1 MSPSSFS
8 QHFQSLLEEADET
21 DSIHDVTLQSG
32 DRTFPAHKYLLSM
45 RSEFFRK
52 QLVPDGEEGDGEVRR
67 SEDAVGC
74 DLLVVEMVSP
84 EMLEHVLKFIYT
96 DFCDLLVQGHRPR
109 VFGQNQNQQGPG
121 PEQLISSLQDLGFHE
136 GNLGDRLALEVY
148 RSLTPSARG
157 DGDKPKS
164 KGTKPGK
171 KSKGGKAGAGEG
183 GRVNPVKTL
192 QGVAKKLGMGSLS
205 ARCVLSWL

>member
-21 DSIHDVTLQSG
+21 DSIHDLTLQAG

-52 QLVPDGEEGDGEVRR
+52 QLVLDGEEGDWEVRR
-67 SEDAVGC
+67 SEDAVCC
-74 DLLVVEMVSP
+74 DLLVVETVSP

-96 DFCDLLVQGHRPR
+96 DSCDLLVQGHCPR
-109 VFGQNQNQQGPG
+109 VFGQNQNQQGPD
-121 PEQLISSLQDLGFHE
+121 PEQEQLISSLQDLGFHE
-136 GNLGDRLALEVY
+136 GNLRDRSALEVY

-171 KSKGGKAGAGEG
+171 KGKGGKAGAGEG

-205 ARCVLSWL
+205 AR